1 MSQFIGGPGINLPPG
16 QALFPPILVGA
27 APTNGTYEIDL
38 PAGGTIPIPAGQWIV
53 SSVATVGSVQWFDG
67 NVTGQWINFK
77 APAAF
82 DMMIRSDGVNFR
94 IANLSDSAFGGLVTA
109 AGSGYVQATT
119 TITAGTGN
127 STWLAVIGGALSA
140 TITTAGAGYTKPPLL
155 FIPEPPFPGVPAT
168 AHTVLTAGAVTTV
181 TFGQAGAGYL
191 TAPICTVVPDPFD
204 PALATGGITTPAVI
218 TLALTGAGTLTA
230 ALLVNFGAPLTT
242 EPTLTVNG
250 AGTSAT
256 ATTNPATVVAAANM
270 VVVMQ
275 RATGN

>member
-16 QALFPPILVGA
+16 QALYPPVLVGSA
-27 APTNGTYEIDL
+27 YTAGTYQVDI
-38 PAGGTIPIPAGQWIV
+38 PAGDCLVIPAGQWVV
-53 SSVATVGSVQWFDG
+53 STTATVGVVQWFDG

-94 IANLSDSAFGGLVTA
+94 IANLSTSAFAGIVSA
-109 AGSGYVQATT
+109 AGTNYVQSTT
-119 TITAGTGN
+119 TITPGTGN
-127 STWLAVIGGALSA
+127 STWIAVVGGALSA

-168 AHTVLTAGAVTTV
+168 AHTVLTSGAVTSV
-181 TFGQAGAGYL
+181 VFGQAGAGYL
-191 TAPICTVVPDPFD
+191 AAPVCVVVPDPFD

-230 ALLVNFGAPLTT
+230 ALLVNFGQPLAT
-242 EPTLTVNG
+242 EPTLTV
-250 AGTSAT
+250 AGVGSGAT
-256 ATTNPATVVAAANM
+256 ATTNPASAVAAANM
-270 VVVMQ
+270 VVTIQ
-275 RATGN
+275 KATGN